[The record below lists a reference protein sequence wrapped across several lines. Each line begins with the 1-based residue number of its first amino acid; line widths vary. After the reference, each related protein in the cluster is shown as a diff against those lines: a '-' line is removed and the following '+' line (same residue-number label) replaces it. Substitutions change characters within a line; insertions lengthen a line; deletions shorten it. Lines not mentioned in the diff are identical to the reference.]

1 MTCTKP
7 GLRAATATPARRASI
22 LLGHRK
28 SGAPIW
34 WAGGAEGE
42 VTAGEDDDD
51 SDDDASAGGA
61 ESAADSWKPPTKEEW
76 TNAEAARSK
85 ANKEAMQRRKWLQE
99 HGIDPRTGKKVAAD
113 ESDDVVPAADSAA
126 SGPSPAD
133 TKRALKEAADRAA
146 AKTEL
151 KYRPALHKLA
161 AKNALEEAGCDAGYR
176 DLVLAGLDMS
186 QVDVDDEGNVSG
198 LDEQIA
204 DMKTRYPDVFKAKK
218 TRAAAAPQAKTS
230 GAEAVDGG
238 NKITKPAK
246 TSGDWRSK
254 LMAQAGIDGD

>member
-7 GLRAATATPARRASI
+7 GLRAATATPARHASI
-22 LLGHRK
+22 LLGHRR
-28 SGAPIW
+28 SGTPIW

-42 VTAGEDDDD
+42 VTAGEDDDEP
-51 SDDDASAGGA
+51 DDEAGAAAGP
-61 ESAADSWKPPTKEEW
+61 AADEWKPPTKEQWE
-76 TNAEAARSK
+76 ELQVRHSK
-85 ANKEAMQRRKWLQE
+85 ANKEAMNRRRWLTE
-99 HGIDPRTGKKVAAD
+99 NGIDPRTGKKATD
-113 ESDDVVPAADSAA
+113 EPDDVVPAADSAA

-198 LDEQIA
+198 LDEQIT

-230 GAEAVDGG
+230 GADAVDGG
-238 NKITKPAK
+238 NKTTKPAK
-246 TSGDWRSK
+246 ASGDWRSK